1 MTKVS
6 KMNEKVSRKPRPAI
20 IFGQKCVKNVGYIDD
35 YIFACEIVGGD
46 HIKYTKPRRPKYHL
60 VILVLEGTLRMIIN
74 GDEHSFGKNTYV
86 NLPTWTDIYE
96 IEYDESFHAMVTAT
110 DKTVIEDIFRNRN
123 PLPPDFRMRLNHR
136 FGGSIFSEEDV
147 NILSRDIRNLIGSLQ
162 NKKHHFAE
170 EVNYSYFYILL
181 TDMADMM
188 WRRYGKGTPS
198 HHADMRRAETIL
210 KDFVKLLQENIEKH
224 TNVGFYAEK
233 LCISKQYLSLIVKEK
248 TMVSIGTVISA
259 LRAEVASGLLR
270 NPDLSIQQIAN
281 RLSFSDQSSLGKFF
295 RKHSGMSPL
304 KYRQSLRKTLLTH
317 RPE

>member
-1 MTKVS
+1 
-6 KMNEKVSRKPRPAI
+6 MNEKVTKKPRPAI

-46 HIKYTKPRRPKYHL
+46 HIRYSKPRRPKYHL

-74 GDEHSFGKNTYV
+74 GDEHTFEKNTYV

-96 IEYDESFHAMVTAT
+96 IEYDEAFHAMVTAT
-110 DKTVIEDIFRNRN
+110 DKTIVEDIFRNRN
-123 PLPPDFRMRLNHR
+123 PLPPDFRMRLNHS

-147 NILSRDIRNLIGSLQ
+147 KTLSRDIRNLIASLQ

-181 TDMADMM
+181 TDMADMI

-198 HHADMRRAETIL
+198 HHTDMRRSESIL
-210 KDFVKLLQENIEKH
+210 KDFVKLLQENIETH
-224 TNVGFYAEK
+224 TDVGFYAEK

-281 RLSFSDQSSLGKFF
+281 RLSFSDQSSFGKFF

-304 KYRQSLRKTLLTH
+304 KYRQSLRKTLLTL

>member
-1 MTKVS
+1 
-6 KMNEKVSRKPRPAI
+6 MNEKVSRKPRPAV

-46 HIKYTKPRRPKYHL
+46 HIKYSKPRRPKYHL
-60 VILVLEGTLRMIIN
+60 VIIVLEGTLRMIIN
-74 GDEHSFGKNTYV
+74 GDEHSFEKNTYV

-110 DKTVIEDIFRNRN
+110 DKTILEDIFRNRN
-123 PLPPDFRMRLNHR
+123 PLPPDFRMRLNHS

-147 NILSRDIRNLIGSLQ
+147 QTLSRDISNLIASLQ

-170 EVNYSYFYILL
+170 EINYSYFYILL
-181 TDMADMM
+181 TDMADMV

-198 HHADMRRAETIL
+198 HHTDMRRAESIL

-224 TNVGFYAEK
+224 TDVGFYAEK

-248 TMVSIGTVISA
+248 TMVSVGTVISA

-270 NPDLSIQQIAN
+270 NPDLSIQQIAHQ
-281 RLSFSDQSSLGKFF
+281 LSFSDQSSFGKFF
-295 RKHSGMSPL
+295 KKHSGMSPL
-304 KYRQSLRKTLLTH
+304 KYRQSLRKTLLTL

>member
-1 MTKVS
+1 
-6 KMNEKVSRKPRPAI
+6 MNEKVSRKPRPAI

-123 PLPPDFRMRLNHR
+123 PLPPDFRMRLNHS

-198 HHADMRRAETIL
+198 HHTDMRRAETIL

-224 TNVGFYAEK
+224 TDVGFYAEK

-281 RLSFSDQSSLGKFF
+281 RLSFSDQSSFGKFF

-304 KYRQSLRKTLLTH
+304 KYRQSLRKTLLTQ